1 MTATVVATRTLDDG
15 TSVVDVTVPTP
26 QAGTLA
32 SWVSTGR
39 VVIVRDPVTP

>member
-1 MTATVVATRTLDDG
+1 
-15 TSVVDVTVPTP
+15 VVDVTVPTP

-39 VVIVRDPVTP
+39 VVIVLDPVTP